1 MDGQK
6 VMNTCLVLDKQEK
19 EDGAVGEI
27 RRSNSRDDQLF
38 FPSSGKNLTFFYFK
52 AAISDAPSGPN
63 LSALPFLLHKKRL
76 RQAFTAHLI
85 MKNSHAGVDLFLQ

>member
-1 MDGQK
+1 MMDGQK

-38 FPSSGKNLTFFYFK
+38 FPSSGKNLTFFILK
-52 AAISDAPSGPN
+52 PPS
-63 LSALPFLLHKKRL
+63 AMLPAVPICLRSPSCCIKK
-76 RQAFTAHLI
+76 
-85 MKNSHAGVDLFLQ
+85 D